1 MVGEGAPSSGSWKR
15 RQQARCSRSQAV
27 SGCRSRVGAADAA
40 GLVRLL
46 VVPARVEDLE
56 QVPHRAST
64 TIGAAYTAAIIII
77 AK

>member
-1 MVGEGAPSSGSWKR
+1 M
-15 RQQARCSRSQAV
+15 